1 MAFREGIHE
10 ERFAST
16 QTIYPLRGY
25 DMYSTCSYTMFFKDT
40 GMTTVRT
47 TAYSIVGLMLLSIL
61 AAFGGLIADN
71 ENVKSELEEEPT
83 QYQATSP
90 GHSVFLEYVG
100 AHWCGPCKSASNA
113 MHNLYTTNGG
123 GGSQAEDFTYVSFY
137 DSATSGWPSDGPI
150 NRRAHI
156 NPSYYPTMTWG
167 DAPSSDS
174 TYYTSSQQVDSLY
187 QSGGNM
193 DSNAADYTVSVIQS
207 ENGNNMDIDITA
219 AYTGSGSKT
228 VFIYAAVTEDT
239 SPETYDGGSPNPHH
253 VWKRWLL
260 NSANNG
266 FESVTLTAGNSV
278 TKSWSVPI
286 STVRA
291 GGGQTAAGNFLTV
304 AALLDGNHN
313 TNRNVLAAGDAHMA
327 PTIDIGV
334 QSFVANNPSAP
345 NGGYINGDV
354 IDVQASIINNGVDAY
369 TDGGDVRF
377 FYKVNNAK
385 TYVGSTQSLSNFASN
400 GATQSFSGQIDTT
413 SLPNSAYQTTFGVE
427 ISNLVADKSS
437 SNNVVTEIISHD
449 LVPIARKAQVIGSNQ
464 IERGDNFLIEAKTSF
479 NDAVD
484 INTSFFT
491 FDVEISPADMEQ
503 WMGGDLITGGDLV
516 YQEGTTNEHR
526 QYLVK
531 PSMSMGAGDYDIRI
545 RSIDS
550 RMQTSDWQVTEN
562 GFTLKNALPV
572 ITAEPIPTVKVQTS
586 TKVSIIG
593 NINDAETDV
602 SDLIITSSSPNFVAW
617 HAATEEIEVYFENIR
632 YVNGQ
637 PTASG
642 IEVSVNDGTDTAF
655 GTLLFNVVENG
666 QPRWAGVEKQYVDE
680 ASSASLYLLP
690 YLSDTDDNG
699 NPASAQDLI
708 LGIVDNSNPD
718 LLDISLNGFT
728 LNYETSDD
736 DINGETTIVVRASD
750 GEQYSDQMIT
760 IAITPVNDA
769 PRLDLSEYE
778 NLRLKV
784 GVQEV
789 IFLNEILT
797 DVDGNVNEVTVTASN
812 PTPGA
817 ARVNFLDNT
826 LTLVWDDA
834 GMQTVTI
841 QTEDRYDANVYTI
854 VVDVYDSLPLMVGE
868 GPDGDITVQV
878 SNVYIGEH
886 PEVTMFLNKDDV
898 VITSLTSTWQM
909 CNSLTGICM
918 INEDH
923 THDITAK
930 SLGWTFDP
938 LNGQLGEDGMRNKDY
953 VKISKIV
960 ALASNGEKYEYKSAD
975 QKWEATTEAPGPETM
990 TEEEVLVLIDELEAE
1005 IDTLKSQIEDMEK
1018 GTTEYDDA
1026 VSELGELEADREDA
1040 CQYATCEDK
1049 TAGSSDSDAS
1059 ESGLDLTVIMIVIG
1073 VIIVALLAGLMFM
1086 RGGNNGGSEVQIVD
1100 WANQLPANDAV
1111 ANSMY
1116 GGAQEIFQQP
1126 VATPAPAVAQQV
1138 PPGAPPL
1145 PATGLPAGWT
1155 MEQWA
1160 YYGHQYQQ

>member
-1 MAFREGIHE
+1 
-10 ERFAST
+10 
-16 QTIYPLRGY
+16 
-25 DMYSTCSYTMFFKDT
+25 
-40 GMTTVRT
+40 MTTVRS
-47 TAYSIVGLMLLSIL
+47 TAYSIVGLMLLSIF
-61 AAFGGLIADN
+61 AAFGGLIAEDT
-71 ENVKSELEEEPT
+71 NVKSELEEEPT
-83 QYQATSP
+83 EYQATSP

-100 AHWCGPCKSASNA
+100 AYWCGPCKSASTN

-123 GGSQAEDFTYVSFY
+123 GGSQSEDFTYVSFY
-137 DSATSGWPSDGPI
+137 ESATTGWPSDGPI

-167 DAPSSDS
+167 DAPSSDT
-174 TYYTSSQQVDSLY
+174 TYYTSNNQVDSLY
-187 QSGGNM
+187 QNGGNM
-193 DSNAADYTVSVIQS
+193 DSNAADYSVSVIQS

-239 SPETYDGGSPNPHH
+239 SPESYSGGSPNPHH

-266 FESVTLTAGNSV
+266 FESVTLTAGTSV

-327 PTIDIGV
+327 PSIDIGV
-334 QSFVANNPSAP
+334 QSFVADNPSAP
-345 NGGYINGDV
+345 NGGYINGDI
-354 IDVQASIINNGVDAY
+354 IDVQATIINNGVDAY

-385 TYVGSTQSLSNFASN
+385 TFVGSTQSLSNFASN
-400 GATQSFSGQIDTT
+400 GATQSFSGQIDT
-413 SLPNSAYQTTFGVE
+413 SGLPNSAYQTTFGVE
-427 ISNLVADKSS
+427 ISNLVADKSG

-464 IERGDNFLIEAKTSF
+464 IERGNNFLIEAKTTF

-491 FDVEISPADMEQ
+491 FDVEVSPAGMDQ
-503 WMGGDLITGGDLV
+503 WMGGDMIVGGDQV
-516 YQEGTTNEHR
+516 FQEGTNNEHR

-531 PSMSMGAGDYDIRI
+531 PDMNMGAGDYDIRI

-550 RMQTSDWQVTEN
+550 RMQVSDWQITNN

-572 ITAEPIPTVKVQTS
+572 ITAEPVPTVKVQTS
-586 TKVSIIG
+586 TKVSVIS
-593 NINDAETDV
+593 NINDAETDLDELV
-602 SDLIITSSSPNFVAW
+602 ITSTSPNFVAW
-617 HAATEEIEVYFENIR
+617 HPATEEIEVYFENIR

-655 GTLLFNVVENG
+655 GTLLFNVIENG

-680 ASSASLYLLP
+680 ATSASLYLLP
-690 YLSDTDDNG
+690 YLSDTDDSG
-699 NPASAQDLI
+699 NIAPAQDLI
-708 LGIVDNSNPD
+708 LAIVDNSNPD

-728 LNYETSDD
+728 LNYATSDE
-736 DINGETTIVVRASD
+736 DINGETVITVRASD
-750 GEQYSDQMIT
+750 GEQFSDQMIT

-769 PRLDLSEYE
+769 PRLDLSQFE

-784 GVQEV
+784 GTQKV

-797 DVDGNVNEVTVTASN
+797 DVDGSVNEVTVTASN

-826 LTLVWDDA
+826 LTLMWDTA

-841 QTEDRYDANVYTI
+841 QAEDRYDVNIYTL
-854 VVDVYDSLPLMVGE
+854 VVDVYDSIPLLVGE
-868 GPDGDITVQV
+868 GPDGDVTISV
-878 SNVYIGEH
+878 SNVYIGEV
-886 PEVTMFLNKDDV
+886 PEVTMFLNKNDV
-898 VITSLTSTWQM
+898 TITSLTSTWQM
-909 CNSLTGICM
+909 CNSLTGLCM
-918 INEDH
+918 INEIH
-923 THDITAK
+923 EHDITSK

-938 LNGQLGEDGMRNKDY
+938 VKGQVNEDGMRNKDY
-953 VKISKIV
+953 ITLTKVT
-960 ALASNGEKYEYKSAD
+960 ALASNGEKFEYKGTS
-975 QKWEATTEAPGPETM
+975 QKWEANEQAPGPESM
-990 TEEEVLVLIDELEAE
+990 TEKEVEELVEELDEAISTKKSEIEGMDEGTPAYEAAVAE
-1005 IDTLKSQIEDMEK
+1005 LNELK
-1018 GTTEYDDA
+1018 
-1026 VSELGELEADREDA
+1026 ADRKEA
-1040 CQYATCEDK
+1040 CEYTTCIDN
-1049 TAGSSDSDAS
+1049 TAGSTDDDSSD
-1059 ESGLDLTVIMIVIG
+1059 SGLDLTVVLIVIG
-1073 VIIVALLAGLMFM
+1073 VIIAALLAGLMFM
-1086 RGGNNGGSEVQIVD
+1086 RGGNNGGSEVQMVD

-1126 VATPAPAVAQQV
+1126 VAAPAPVVAQV
-1138 PPGAPPL
+1138 PAGAPPL
-1145 PATGLPAGWT
+1145 PPGGLPPGWT

>member
-1 MAFREGIHE
+1 
-10 ERFAST
+10 
-16 QTIYPLRGY
+16 
-25 DMYSTCSYTMFFKDT
+25 
-40 GMTTVRT
+40 MTTVRS

-61 AAFGGLIADN
+61 AAFGGLIAEDT
-71 ENVKSELEEEPT
+71 NVKSELEEEPT

-100 AHWCGPCKSASNA
+100 AYWCGPCKSASTN

-123 GGSQAEDFTYVSFY
+123 GGSQSEDFTYVSFY
-137 DSATSGWPSDGPI
+137 ESATTGWPSDGPI

-167 DAPSSDS
+167 DAPSSDT
-174 TYYTSSQQVDSLY
+174 TYYTSNNQVDSLY
-187 QSGGNM
+187 QNGGNM
-193 DSNAADYTVSVIQS
+193 DSNAADYSVSVIQS

-239 SPETYDGGSPNPHH
+239 SPESYSGGSPNPHH

-266 FESVTLTAGNSV
+266 FESVTLTAGTSV

-334 QSFVANNPSAP
+334 QSFVADNPSAP

-400 GATQSFSGQIDTT
+400 GATQSFSGQIDT
-413 SLPNSAYQTTFGVE
+413 SGLPSSAYQTTFGVE
-427 ISNLVADKSS
+427 VSNLVADKSS

-464 IERGDNFLIEAKTSF
+464 IERGNNFLIEAKTTF

-491 FDVEISPADMEQ
+491 FDVEVSPAGMDQ
-503 WMGGDLITGGDLV
+503 WMGGDMIVGGDQV
-516 YQEGTTNEHR
+516 FQEGTNNEHR

-531 PSMSMGAGDYDIRI
+531 PDMNMGAGDYDIRI

-550 RMQTSDWQVTEN
+550 RMQVSDWQITNN

-572 ITAEPIPTVKVQTS
+572 ITADPIPTVKVQTS
-586 TKVSIIG
+586 TKVSVMS
-593 NINDAETDV
+593 NINDAETDLDELV
-602 SDLIITSSSPNFVAW
+602 ITSTSPNFVAW
-617 HAATEEIEVYFENIR
+617 HPATEEIEVYFENIR

-655 GTLLFNVVENG
+655 GTLLFNVIENG

-680 ASSASLYLLP
+680 ATSASLYLLP

-699 NPASAQDLI
+699 NIAPAQDLM
-708 LGIVDNSNPD
+708 LAIVDNSNPD

-728 LNYETSDD
+728 LNYATSDE
-736 DINGETTIVVRASD
+736 DINGETVITVRASD
-750 GEQYSDQMIT
+750 GEQFSDQMIT

-769 PRLDLSEYE
+769 PRLDLSQFE

-784 GVQEV
+784 GTQKV

-826 LTLVWDDA
+826 LTLMWDTA

-841 QTEDRYDANVYTI
+841 QAEDRYDANIYTL
-854 VVDVYDSLPLMVGE
+854 VVDVYDSIPLLVGE
-868 GPDGDITVQV
+868 GPDGDVTISV
-878 SNVYIGEH
+878 SNVYIGEV
-886 PEVTMFLNKDDV
+886 PEVTMFLNKNDV
-898 VITSLTSTWQM
+898 TITSLTSTWQM
-909 CNSLTGICM
+909 CNSLTGLCM
-918 INEDH
+918 INEIH
-923 THDITAK
+923 EHDITSK

-938 LNGQLGEDGMRNKDY
+938 VKGQVNEDGMRNKDY
-953 VKISKIV
+953 ITLTKVT
-960 ALASNGEKYEYKSAD
+960 ALASNGEKFEYKGTS
-975 QKWEATTEAPGPETM
+975 QKWEANEEAPGPESM
-990 TEEEVLVLIDELEAE
+990 TAEEVEELVEELDEAISTKKAE
-1005 IDTLKSQIEDMEK
+1005 IEGMEEGTPAYEKAVAEFNELK
-1018 GTTEYDDA
+1018 
-1026 VSELGELEADREDA
+1026 ADRKEA
-1040 CQYATCEDK
+1040 CEYTTCVDN
-1049 TAGSSDSDAS
+1049 TAGSTDDDSSD
-1059 ESGLDLTVIMIVIG
+1059 SGLDLTVVLIVIG
-1073 VIIVALLAGLMFM
+1073 VIIAALLAGLMFM
-1086 RGGNNGGSEVQIVD
+1086 RGGNNGGSEVQMVD

-1126 VATPAPAVAQQV
+1126 VAAPAPVVAQV
-1138 PPGAPPL
+1138 PAGAPPL
-1145 PATGLPAGWT
+1145 PPGGLPPGWT

>member
-1 MAFREGIHE
+1 MF
-10 ERFAST
+10 
-16 QTIYPLRGY
+16 IYHVYWL
-25 DMYSTCSYTMFFKDT
+25 MH
-40 GMTTVRT
+40 MTTVRT
-47 TAYSIVGLMLLSIL
+47 TAYSIVGIMLLSIL
-61 AAFGGLIADN
+61 ASFGGLIAES
-71 ENVKSELEEEPT
+71 ENTATELEQKPVD
-83 QYQATSP
+83 YQATSP
-90 GHSVFLEYVG
+90 GHPVFAEYMG
-100 AHWCGPCKSASNA
+100 AHWCGPCITATNNLK
-113 MHNLYTTNGG
+113 NLYNTNGG
-123 GGSQAEDFTYVSFY
+123 GGSQASDVTFVSFWE
-137 DSATSGWPSDGPI
+137 SQNTGWPADSPI
-150 NRRAHI
+150 NRRSHI
-156 NPSYYPTMTWG
+156 QNAPGYTGGIPVTVFG
-167 DAPSSDS
+167 DAPSG
-174 TYYTSSQQVDSLY
+174 TYYTVGGQNYDSFY
-187 QSGGNM
+187 QNGGNM
-193 DSNAADYTVSVIQS
+193 HNANDYTLSVLQS
-207 ENGNNMDIDITA
+207 ENGNNMDIEITA
-219 AYTGSGSKT
+219 AYSGTGTKT
-228 VFIYAAVTEDT
+228 VYLYAAVTEEKGFEPYT
-239 SPETYDGGSPNPHH
+239 AGGGTDHPPNL
-253 VWKRWLL
+253 WKRWLL
-260 NSANNG
+260 NTGGNG
-266 FESVTLTAGNSV
+266 FESFTLTAGSSV
-278 TKSWSVPI
+278 TKSWTVPTSTARAVSGI
-286 STVRA
+286 SSA
-291 GGGQTAAGNFLTV
+291 DNFLTV
-304 AALLDGNHN
+304 AALLDGDHTNH
-313 TNRNVLAAGDAHMA
+313 RNVLSAADANMA
-327 PTIDIGV
+327 PVIDLGV
-334 QSFVANNPSAP
+334 QSFVADNPSAP
-345 NGGYINGDV
+345 NGGYINGDI
-354 IDVQASIINNGVDAY
+354 IDVQANIINNGVDAY

-400 GATQSFSGQIDTT
+400 GATQSFSGQIDTS

-427 ISNLVADKSS
+427 ISNLVADKTS
-437 SNNVVTEIISHD
+437 SNNVATEIISHD

-503 WMGGDLITGGDLV
+503 WMGGGDLITGGDLV

-550 RMQTSDWQVTEN
+550 RMQSSDWQVTEN

-602 SDLIITSSSPNFVAW
+602 RDLVITSSSPNFVAW
-617 HAATEEIEVYFENIR
+617 HSATEEIEVYFENIR

-680 ASSASLYLLP
+680 ASSSSLYLLP
-690 YLSDTDDNG
+690 YLSDTDGNG

-760 IAITPVNDA
+760 IAITPINDA

-826 LTLVWDDA
+826 LTLVWEDA

-878 SNVYIGEH
+878 SNVYIGEQ

-938 LNGQLGEDGMRNKDY
+938 LNGQLGDDGMRNKDY

-960 ALASNGEKYEYKSAD
+960 ALASNGEKYEYKNAD

-1026 VSELGELEADREDA
+1026 VSDLEELEADREDA

-1049 TAGSSDSDAS
+1049 TAGSSDADAS
-1059 ESGLDLTVIMIVIG
+1059 ESGLDLTVILVVIG
-1073 VIIVALLAGLMFM
+1073 VVIAALLAGLMFM